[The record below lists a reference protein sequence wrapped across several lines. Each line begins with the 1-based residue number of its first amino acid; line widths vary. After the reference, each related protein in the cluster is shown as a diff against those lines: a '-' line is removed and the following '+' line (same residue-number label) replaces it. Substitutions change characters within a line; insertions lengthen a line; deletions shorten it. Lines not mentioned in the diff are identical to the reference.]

1 MKWFGVILFIA
12 SMSLL
17 FTHCSKGG
25 SGAPETDPNH
35 ILDFSD
41 TTFPVIEITTPTA
54 DQEIKSGTAINIA
67 GKITDNS
74 LYQGSIS
81 IKDEGT
87 GSKVKEQEYEIHG
100 LSSYNYSL
108 NWTPSV
114 TKITSYIITVAFEDH
129 GFNETSKSVRVKIN
143 P

>member
-1 MKWFGVILFIA
+1 MKWFGGILCIA
-12 SMSLL
+12 LLSLL
-17 FTHCSKGG
+17 FTHCSSGG
-25 SGAPETDPNH
+25 YGQETDPNH
-35 ILDFSD
+35 VLNFSD
-41 TTFPVIEITTPTA
+41 STYPVIEITTPST
-54 DQEIKSGTAINIA
+54 DQEFKSGSAISIT

-87 GSKVKEQEYEIHG
+87 GNKVKEQVYEIHG

-108 NWTPSV
+108 TWTPSV
-114 TKITSYIITVAFEDH
+114 TQITSYIITVAFEDH
-129 GFNETSKSVRVKIN
+129 GFNETTKSVRVKIN